1 MGRSGKKRRVRRTTP
16 APKPAKIPAAGVQEF
31 DTESYNRFDFA
42 VMALLLAFGIYLSI
56 TFYGHLE
63 VPNSDFPDFVKTGQ
77 SILSFKLPGSFK
89 RLPVFGTIVAAFGH
103 VVGGQHPD
111 LTAGW
116 LLNCILFSL
125 NGILLYLVGKKILGR
140 AAAFYV
146 LIAVLNPWTIAQLV
160 DPILEITLIFFIL
173 LTFYLL
179 SVKSRWCYLVAGITA
194 MTRHEGAAVILTV
207 FLVDIIARKSRKD
220 RLLSLLYAA
229 LASLPLIA
237 WLAISKFG
245 PAAGGRGYAH
255 LFMKEEH
262 MGLGYLKLLWETAFK
277 PLLQLPSWV
286 VAVFVRRPDQ
296 AAAARIANS
305 VEVLSVVSKIVVSV
319 GFLTTVVWAVIKRH
333 RHTLALLLFWFCYVS
348 VHSMRHLSLHRYCV
362 PVAWLTL
369 LLACRGMQILW
380 GWISNE
386 RLVGKAVSLGAQL
399 FLLAAAGIWLLRL
412 VVYVPRTSRIS
423 SVFTTVPYAAA
434 AMVCL
439 VFALMYYMGGDRRIL
454 RNLAVAILMC
464 LLLVSNQFALARPT
478 PVGDGRRDV
487 EFKELADWYLENA
500 KPGEKLVT
508 TMPHVVRIFAPK
520 HAGRFIR
527 TERIA
532 GDDAAGF
539 VEDCYKRNITY
550 VAWDSR
556 LGLAR
561 RDSYYRRYGLIRIAA
576 LQGGRNTGPY
586 RFLTTL
592 TASKNRYIHIYR
604 LEKKPPAQNRP
615 R

>member
-1 MGRSGKKRRVRRTTP
+1 MGRSGKKRRARRTTP
-16 APKPAKIPAAGVQEF
+16 VTEPAKIPAGGGQGA

-42 VMALLLAFGIYLSI
+42 VMALLLVFGVYLSI
-56 TFYGHLE
+56 TFYGHLA
-63 VPNSDFPDFVKTGQ
+63 VPNSDFPAFVETGKAL
-77 SILSFKLPGSFK
+77 LSFKLPGSFK
-89 RLPVFGTIVAAFGH
+89 RLPVFGTMVAAFGH

-125 NGILLYLVGKKILGR
+125 NGVLLYLVGRKILGR

-160 DPILEITLIFFIL
+160 DPVLEITLIFFML

-179 SVKSRWCYLVAGITA
+179 SVNSRWCYLVAGITA
-194 MTRHEGAAVILTV
+194 ITRYEGAAIILTV

-229 LASLPLIA
+229 LVSLPLIA
-237 WLAISKFG
+237 WLVIWKSG
-245 PAAGGRGYAH
+245 PAAGTRGYIGHFTHADH
-255 LFMKEEH
+255 I
-262 MGLGYLKLLWETAFK
+262 GLGYFKLLWETAFE

-286 VAVFVRRPDQ
+286 AAVFVRQPDQ
-296 AAAARIANS
+296 VTAARIANS
-305 VEVLSVVSKIVVSV
+305 VEVLSVVSKILVSV
-319 GFLTTVVWAVIKRH
+319 GFLTTVAWAVIKRP

-348 VHSMRHLSLHRYCV
+348 VHSMRHLSLHRYSV

-369 LLACRGMQILW
+369 LLVCRGMQILW

-386 RLVGKAVSLGAQL
+386 RLVGKTVSLGAQL
-399 FLLAAAGIWLLRL
+399 FLLVAAGIWLLRL
-412 VVYVPRTSRIS
+412 VVYVPRTSHVS
-423 SVFTTVPYAAA
+423 SDFTTVPYAAA

-439 VFALMYYMGGDRRIL
+439 VFALMYYLNQDRRIL
-454 RNLAVAILMC
+454 RNLAVAVLMC
-464 LLLVSNQFALARPT
+464 LLLVSNQFVLAT
-478 PVGDGRRDV
+478 TVGNGRRDV
-487 EFKELADWYLENA
+487 EFKDLADWYVENA

-508 TMPHVVRIFAPK
+508 TMPHVVRIYAPK
-520 HAGRFIR
+520 HAGSFINPI
-527 TERIA
+527 RIG
-532 GDDAAGF
+532 GDDVVGF

-556 LGLAR
+556 LGLAG
-561 RDSYYRRYGLIRIAA
+561 RDSYYRAYGLVRIAA

-592 TASKNRYIHIYR
+592 TVSKYRYIHIYR

>member
-1 MGRSGKKRRVRRTTP
+1 VVQ
-16 APKPAKIPAAGVQEF
+16 AAGVQAF
-31 DTESYNRFDFA
+31 DTESYSRFDFV
-42 VMALLLAFGIYLSI
+42 VMALLLAFGVYLSI
-56 TFYGHLE
+56 TFYGHLT
-63 VPNSDFPDFVKTGQ
+63 VPNSDFPAFVETGKAL
-77 SILSFKLPGSFK
+77 LSFKLPGSFK
-89 RLPVFGTIVAAFGH
+89 RLPVFGTMVAAFGH

-125 NGILLYLVGKKILGR
+125 NGVLLYLVGRKILGR

-160 DPILEITLIFFIL
+160 DPIIEISLIFFML

-179 SVKSRWCYLVAGITA
+179 SVNSRWSYLVAGITA
-194 MTRHEGAAVILTV
+194 MTRYEGAAVILTV
-207 FLVDIIARKSRKD
+207 FLVDIVVRKARKD

-237 WLAISKFG
+237 WLVMWKSG
-245 PAAGGRGYAH
+245 PAAGTRGYIGH
-255 LFMKEEH
+255 FTH
-262 MGLGYLKLLWETAFK
+262 TDHIGLGYFKLLWETAFQ

-296 AAAARIANS
+296 AAAVRIENS
-305 VEVLSVVSKIVVSV
+305 VEVLSVVSMIVVSI
-319 GFLTTVVWAVIKRH
+319 GFLTTVAWAVIKRH

-348 VHSMRHLSLHRYCV
+348 VHSMRHLSMNRYCV

-369 LLACRGMQILW
+369 LLVCRGMQIFW
-380 GWISNE
+380 GWTSNE
-386 RLVGKAVSLGAQL
+386 RLVGKAVSWGAGL
-399 FLLAAAGIWLLRL
+399 FLLVAAGIWLLRL
-412 VVYVPRTSRIS
+412 VVYVPETSRVS
-423 SVFTTVPYAAA
+423 SDFTTVPYAAA

-454 RNLAVAILMC
+454 RNLAVAVLMC
-464 LLLVSNQFALARPT
+464 LLLVSNQFALATPVV

-508 TMPHVVRIFAPK
+508 TMPQVVRIFAPK

-539 VEDCYKRNITY
+539 VEDCYKKNITY

-561 RDSYYRRYGLIRIAA
+561 RDSYYRKYGLERIAA
-576 LQGGRNTGPY
+576 LQSGRNTGPY

-592 TASKNRYIHIYR
+592 TASKYRYIHIYR
-604 LEKKPPAQNRP
+604 LEKKPPVQNRP

>member
-1 MGRSGKKRRVRRTTP
+1 MPERSVVR
-16 APKPAKIPAAGVQEF
+16 AAGVQAF
-31 DTESYNRFDFA
+31 DTESYNRFDFV
-42 VMALLLAFGIYLSI
+42 VMALLLAFGVYLSVI
-56 TFYGHLE
+56 FYGHLT
-63 VPNSDFPDFVKTGQ
+63 VPNSDFPDFVKTGK
-77 SILSFKLPGSFK
+77 SLLSLELPGSFK
-89 RLPVFGTIVAAFGH
+89 RLPVFGTMVAAFGH

-125 NGILLYLVGKKILGR
+125 NGVLLYLVGRKILGR

-160 DPILEITLIFFIL
+160 DPILEITLIFFML

-179 SVKSRWCYLVAGITA
+179 SVNSRWCYLVAGITA
-194 MTRHEGAAVILTV
+194 MTRYEGAAVILTV

-229 LASLPLIA
+229 LASLPLII
-237 WLAISKFG
+237 WLAIWKWG
-245 PAAGGRGYAH
+245 PAAGTRGYISH
-255 LFMKEEH
+255 FRHTKH
-262 MGLGYLKLLWETAFK
+262 IGLGYFELLWETGFQ
-277 PLLQLPSWV
+277 PLLQLPS
-286 VAVFVRRPDQ
+286 
-296 AAAARIANS
+296 ANS

-362 PVAWLTL
+362 PVVWLTVL
-369 LLACRGMQILW
+369 LVCRGMQIFW
-380 GWISNE
+380 GWIGNE
-386 RLVGKAVSLGAQL
+386 RFVGKALSWGAGL
-399 FLLAAAGIWLLRL
+399 FLLVAAGIWLLRL

-423 SVFTTVPYAAA
+423 SDFTTVPYAAT

-439 VFALMYYMGGDRRIL
+439 VFGLMYYMGGDRRIL
-454 RNLAVAILMC
+454 RNLAVAVLMC
-464 LLLVSNQFALARPT
+464 LLLVSNQFALAT
-478 PVGDGRRDV
+478 PVGSGRRDV
-487 EFKELADWYLENA
+487 EFKELADWYVENA

-508 TMPHVVRIFAPK
+508 TMPQVVRIYAPK
-520 HAGRFIR
+520 HAGSFIR
-527 TERIA
+527 TENIG

-556 LGLAR
+556 LGRAKG
-561 RDSYYRRYGLIRIAA
+561 DSYYRAYGLVRIQG
-576 LQGGRNTGPY
+576 LQMGRNTGPY
-586 RFLTTL
+586 RFLETL
-592 TASKNRYIHIYR
+592 TANSRRYIHIYR